1 MANTNL
7 EGIDGVRISWNVWPR
22 MKVEASKCVIPL
34 AASISPIR
42 PHPDITTL
50 CFATKP
56 VPLFS
61 TLTLMSSSPPRSRYA
76 FFVTNAAISL
86 LTIPWSPIPISLAN
100 STLNTPSFSTLSSVF
115 VFVLDTCMIEEE
127 MGYVKLALTHAACHW
142 LVAWEHPCWLH
153 FSDMFR
159 VLFSQVRGTM
169 LFPLLVFFFFFFLIS
184 FNYENYYKK
193 RELKVRGSL
202 NGKR

>member
-34 AASISPIR
+34 AASISPIC
-42 PHPDITTL
+42 PHPDIPTL
-50 CFATKP
+50 RFAAKP

-61 TLTLMSSSPPRSRYA
+61 TLTLTSSLPPRSRYA
-76 FFVTNAAISL
+76 FFVTSVAISL

-100 STLNTPSFSTLSSVF
+100 STLNTPSFSTLSLVF
-115 VFVLDTCMIEEE
+115 VFVLDTCMIEED
-127 MGYVKLALTHAACHW
+127 MDYVKLALTHVACHW

-159 VLFSQVRGTM
+159 VLFSQVRGTIF
-169 LFPLLVFFFFFFLIS
+169 FPLLAFFFFFLIIS
-184 FNYENYYKK
+184 F
-193 RELKVRGSL
+193 
-202 NGKR
+202 